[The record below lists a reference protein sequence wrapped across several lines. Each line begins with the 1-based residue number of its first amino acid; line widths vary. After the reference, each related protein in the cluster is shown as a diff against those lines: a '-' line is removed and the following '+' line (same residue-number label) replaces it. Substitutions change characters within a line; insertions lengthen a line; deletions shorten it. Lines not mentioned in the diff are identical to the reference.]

1 MNPTFSLLFGGMSF
15 EHEISIISAITI
27 KNILK
32 NHIKHFIFLDSSH
45 HFYLIPSELMRAD
58 FFAQKGV
65 KNPFGLRP
73 NCFRN
78 IMANQQDRRG
88 AT

>member
-32 NHIKHFIFLDSSH
+32 DHIKHFIFLDSSH
-45 HFYLIPSELMRAD
+45 HFYLIFVPCAAAE
-58 FFAQKGV
+58 
-65 KNPFGLRP
+65 RP
-73 NCFRN
+73 RSW
-78 IMANQQDRRG
+78 RG
-88 AT
+88 